1 MASVTNRLSNSV
13 EGNYYV
19 DSTCINCDT
28 CREIAPNVFQE
39 KEGYSIVIKQ
49 PETDTEI
56 LNTKHAIFACP
67 SGSIGSVD
75 YFDRDEIRND
85 FPIKIDDN
93 VYYNGFNSPKSYGA
107 KSYFIKHKS
116 GNWLIDSPKYSKL
129 LIEKF
134 EEMGGLKYIFLTHRD
149 DVANADK
156 FAEKFGAKRIIHYYD
171 RSAQKD
177 SEILVKGF
185 DPVEIETDFLVIPTP
200 GHTKGHTVLLYGNKF
215 LFTGDHLYWRSD
227 IKSLRASRSYCWY
240 NWKDQVKSMKKLKDY
255 TFSWI
260 LPGHGHRVYY
270 PNDKMRT
277 VFSKFY
283 EKMSHPSYW

>member
-227 IKSLRASRSYCWY
+227 I
-240 NWKDQVKSMKKLKDY
+240 
-255 TFSWI
+255 
-260 LPGHGHRVYY
+260 
-270 PNDKMRT
+270 
-277 VFSKFY
+277 
-283 EKMSHPSYW
+283 